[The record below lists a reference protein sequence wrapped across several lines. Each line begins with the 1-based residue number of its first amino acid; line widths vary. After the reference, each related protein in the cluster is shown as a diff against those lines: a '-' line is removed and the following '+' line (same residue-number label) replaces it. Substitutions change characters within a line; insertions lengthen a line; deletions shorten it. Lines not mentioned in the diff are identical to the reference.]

1 MAKKLAR
8 VVALALTVS
17 FFTGC
22 ARGGEGLFD
31 RVWKHLQWH
40 LLGAYKDL
48 VELHK
53 EIDRYIF
60 NLDER
65 NPDRY

>member
-1 MAKKLAR
+1 MAKKMLLVLMLV
-8 VVALALTVS
+8 VVAIA
-17 FFTGC
+17 FTGC
-22 ARGGEGLFD
+22 ARGGEGLFE
-31 RVWKHLQWH
+31 RAWKHIEWH
-40 LLGAYKDL
+40 MLGAYKDL

-53 EIDRYIF
+53 DVDRYVF

>member
-1 MAKKLAR
+1 MLKKFGLVVLTA
-8 VVALALTVS
+8 VVAVA
-17 FFTGC
+17 FTGC
-22 ARGGEGLFD
+22 ARDSGSFWY
-31 RVWKHLQWH
+31 RAWKHVEWH

-53 EIDRYIF
+53 EIDRYVF

-65 NPDRY
+65 DPDRY